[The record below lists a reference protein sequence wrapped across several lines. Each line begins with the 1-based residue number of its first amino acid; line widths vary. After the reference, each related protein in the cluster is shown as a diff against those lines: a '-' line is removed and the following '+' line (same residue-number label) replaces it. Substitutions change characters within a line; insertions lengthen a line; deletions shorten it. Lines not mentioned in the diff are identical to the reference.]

1 MFRVSSRYG
10 PLLRNLYEIKLNDD
24 GGEMAKFL
32 EFQGKEFFKKAGI
45 PVPEGFAVKSRSE
58 AIDAARKIG
67 KPVVIKA
74 QVHAGGRGKAGGVK
88 LAATPEEAGK
98 VAGEIL
104 GMEIKGLLVKQV
116 LVEEQLDIAQ
126 EFYAGL
132 IINSA
137 QEVRGPVLM
146 FSPDGGVDIESV
158 PEDRIATL
166 NVDVIKGLMIHDTL
180 NMAVSMGVK
189 GKELRQVGNVVLK
202 LYNLFRKMD
211 CRSLEIN
218 PLVLTADGKV
228 IAADC
233 RMAVD
238 DQALFRHPEL
248 GIKIGR
254 EFLKEPT
261 DLDLIGWSFEASD
274 FRGTSYIAEMA
285 SSEEVSKG
293 GYVGYHGIGGGAA
306 MLGMDALN
314 KVGLKVA
321 DYADT
326 SGNPTASKV
335 YRTIKLIMSQ
345 PGIEAYFLAGFMMA
359 NQEQWH
365 HAHGIVKA
373 LREEL
378 PKRPGFPVVLLLC
391 GNKEKESQEILKE
404 GLAGIDARIEIYD
417 RERVYDAKFI
427 GGRVKALVEEY
438 RRDTAA
444 A

>member
-1 MFRVSSRYG
+1 
-10 PLLRNLYEIKLNDD
+10 
-24 GGEMAKFL
+24 MAKFL
-32 EFQGKEFFKKAGI
+32 EYQGKEYFKKAGI
-45 PVPEGFAVKSRSE
+45 PVPEGEAVDTAE
-58 AIDAARKIG
+58 AAVAAAEKIG
-67 KPVVIKA
+67 KPVVVKA
-74 QVHAGGRGKAGGVK
+74 QVLAGGRGKAGGVK
-88 LAATPEEAGK
+88 LASTPEEAGQA
-98 VAGEIL
+98 AGEIL
-104 GMEIKGLLVKQV
+104 GMDIKGLTVKQV
-116 LVEEQLDIAQ
+116 LVEEQLAIKQ

-146 FSPDGGVDIESV
+146 FSPEGGMDIESV
-158 PEDRIATL
+158 PEDKIATL

-180 NMAVSMGVK
+180 DMCVSMGVT
-189 GKELRQVGNVVLK
+189 GGALRPLADVVLK
-202 LYNLFRKMD
+202 LYNAFRAND
-211 CRSLEIN
+211 CRALEIN
-218 PLVLTADGKV
+218 PLVLTEEGKV
-228 IAADC
+228 YAADC
-233 RMAVD
+233 RMEAD
-238 DQALFRHPEL
+238 DQAVFRHPEF

-261 DLDLIGWSFEASD
+261 ELDLMGWSYEASD

-285 SSEEVSKG
+285 SPEDVAEG

-335 YRTIKLIMSQ
+335 YRTVKLILSQ
-345 PGIEAYFLAGFMMA
+345 PGIEGYFLSGFMMA

-365 HAHGIVKA
+365 HAHGLVKA

-391 GNKEKESQEILKE
+391 GNKEAESQQILKE
-404 GLAGIDARIEIYD
+404 GLADLDARVEIYD
-417 RERVYDAKFI
+417 REHVYDATFI
-427 GGRVKALVEEY
+427 GGRVRALVDEY
-438 RRDTAA
+438 RKDKAA

>member
-1 MFRVSSRYG
+1 
-10 PLLRNLYEIKLNDD
+10 
-24 GGEMAKFL
+24 MAKFL
-32 EFQGKEFFKKAGI
+32 EYQGKEYFKKAGI
-45 PVPEGFAVKSRSE
+45 PVPEGEAVDTAE
-58 AIDAARKIG
+58 AAVAAAEKIG
-67 KPVVIKA
+67 KPVVVKA
-74 QVHAGGRGKAGGVK
+74 QVLAGGRGKAGGVK
-88 LAATPEEAGK
+88 LASTPEEAGQ
-98 VAGEIL
+98 AAAEIL
-104 GMEIKGLLVKQV
+104 GMDIKGLTVKQV
-116 LVEEQLDIAQ
+116 LVEEQLAIKQ

-146 FSPDGGVDIESV
+146 FSPEGGMDIESV
-158 PEDRIATL
+158 PEDKIATL

-180 NMAVSMGVK
+180 DMCVSMGVT
-189 GKELRQVGNVVLK
+189 GGALRPLADAVLK
-202 LYNLFRKMD
+202 LYNAFRAND
-211 CRSLEIN
+211 CRALEIN
-218 PLVLTADGKV
+218 PLVLTEEGKV
-228 IAADC
+228 YAADC
-233 RMAVD
+233 RMEAD
-238 DQALFRHPEL
+238 DQAVFRHPEF

-261 DLDLIGWSFEASD
+261 ELDLMGWSYEASD

-285 SSEEVSKG
+285 SPEEVAEG

-335 YRTIKLIMSQ
+335 YRTVKLILSQ
-345 PGIEAYFLAGFMMA
+345 PGIEGYFLSGFMMA

-365 HAHGIVKA
+365 HAHGLVKA

-391 GNKEKESQEILKE
+391 GNKESESQQILKE
-404 GLAGIDARIEIYD
+404 GLADLDARVEIYD
-417 RERVYDAKFI
+417 REHVYDATFI
-427 GGRVKALVEEY
+427 GGRVRALVDEY
-438 RRDTAA
+438 RKDKAA

>member
-1 MFRVSSRYG
+1 
-10 PLLRNLYEIKLNDD
+10 
-24 GGEMAKFL
+24 MAKFL
-32 EFQGKEFFKKAGI
+32 EYQGKEYFKKAGI
-45 PVPEGFAVKSRSE
+45 PVPEGEAVDTAE
-58 AIDAARKIG
+58 AAVAAAEKIG
-67 KPVVIKA
+67 KPVVVKA
-74 QVHAGGRGKAGGVK
+74 QVLAGGRGKAGGVK
-88 LAATPEEAGK
+88 LVSTPEEAGQA
-98 VAGEIL
+98 AGEIL
-104 GMEIKGLLVKQV
+104 GMDIKGLTVKQV
-116 LVEEQLDIAQ
+116 LVEEQLAIKQ

-146 FSPDGGVDIESV
+146 FSPEGGMDIESV
-158 PEDRIATL
+158 PEDKIATL

-180 NMAVSMGVK
+180 DMCVSMGVT
-189 GKELRQVGNVVLK
+189 GGALRPLADVVLK
-202 LYNLFRKMD
+202 LYNAFRSND
-211 CRSLEIN
+211 CRALEIN
-218 PLVLTADGKV
+218 PLVLTEDGKV
-228 IAADC
+228 YAADC
-233 RMAVD
+233 RMEAD
-238 DQALFRHPEL
+238 DQAVFRHPEF

-261 DLDLIGWSFEASD
+261 ELDLMGWSYEASD

-285 SSEEVSKG
+285 SPEEVAEG

-335 YRTIKLIMSQ
+335 YRTVKLIMSQ
-345 PGIEAYFLAGFMMA
+345 PGIEGYFLSGFMMA

-365 HAHGIVKA
+365 HAHGLVKA

-391 GNKEKESQEILKE
+391 GNKEAESQQILKE
-404 GLAGIDARIEIYD
+404 GLAGLDARVEIYD
-417 RERVYDAKFI
+417 RERVYDATFI
-427 GGRVKALVEEY
+427 GGRVRALVDEY
-438 RRDTAA
+438 RKDKAA

>member
-1 MFRVSSRYG
+1 
-10 PLLRNLYEIKLNDD
+10 
-24 GGEMAKFL
+24 
-32 EFQGKEFFKKAGI
+32 
-45 PVPEGFAVKSRSE
+45 
-58 AIDAARKIG
+58 
-67 KPVVIKA
+67 
-74 QVHAGGRGKAGGVK
+74 
-88 LAATPEEAGK
+88 
-98 VAGEIL
+98 
-104 GMEIKGLLVKQV
+104 
-116 LVEEQLDIAQ
+116 
-126 EFYAGL
+126 L

-146 FSPDGGVDIESV
+146 FSPEGGMDIESV
-158 PEDRIATL
+158 PEDKIATK
-166 NVDVIKGLMIHDTL
+166 NVDVIKGLMLHDTL
-180 NMAVSMGVK
+180 NMVVSMGIDGPRIRPLAAVI
-189 GKELRQVGNVVLK
+189 LK
-202 LYNLFRKMD
+202 LYELFRKND
-211 CRSLEIN
+211 CRALEIN
-218 PLVLTADGKV
+218 PLVLTEDGKV
-228 IAADC
+228 FAADC
-233 RMAVD
+233 RMEAD
-238 DQALFRHPEL
+238 DQALFRHPEF

-261 DLDLIGWSFEASD
+261 EFELMGWSFEASD
-274 FRGTSYIAEMA
+274 FRGTSYVAEMA
-285 SSEEVSKG
+285 SPEELLKG

-335 YRTIKLIMSQ
+335 YRAVKLIMSQ
-345 PGIEAYFLAGFMMA
+345 PGIEGYFLSGFMMA

-391 GNKEKESQEILKE
+391 GNKEKESQEILKK
-404 GLAGIDARIEIYD
+404 GLADLDARVEIYD

-427 GGRVKALVEEY
+427 GGRVKTLVEEY
-438 RRDTAA
+438 RKDQAA

>member
-1 MFRVSSRYG
+1 
-10 PLLRNLYEIKLNDD
+10 
-24 GGEMAKFL
+24 MAKFL
-32 EFQGKEFFKKAGI
+32 EFQGKEYFKKAGI
-45 PVPEGFAVKSRSE
+45 PVPEGEVVDTPE
-58 AIDAARKIG
+58 AAAETAAKIG
-67 KPVVIKA
+67 KPVVVKA
-74 QVHAGGRGKAGGVK
+74 QVLAGGRGKAGGVK
-88 LAATPEEAGK
+88 LAATPEEAK
-98 VAGEIL
+98 QAASEIL
-104 GMEIKGLLVKQV
+104 GMDIKGLTVKQV
-116 LVEEQLDIAQ
+116 LVEEQLAIKQ

-146 FSPDGGVDIESV
+146 FSPEGGVDIESV
-158 PEDRIATL
+158 PEDKIATL
-166 NVDVIKGLMIHDTL
+166 NVDVIKGLMMHDTL
-180 NMAVSMGVK
+180 DMCVSMGVT
-189 GKELRQVGNVVLK
+189 GPVLRPMADVVLK
-202 LYNLFRKMD
+202 LYKAFRKND
-211 CRSLEIN
+211 CRALEIN
-218 PLVLTADGKV
+218 PLVLTEEGKV
-228 IAADC
+228 LAADC
-233 RMAVD
+233 RMEAD
-238 DQALFRHPEL
+238 DQAVFRHPEF

-261 DLDLIGWSFEASD
+261 ELDLMGWSYEATD

-285 SSEEVSKG
+285 SPEETAAG

-335 YRTIKLIMSQ
+335 YRTVKLILSQ
-345 PGIEAYFLAGFMMA
+345 PNIEGYFLAGFMMA

-365 HAHGIVKA
+365 HAHGLVKA

-404 GLAGIDARIEIYD
+404 GLAEFADRVEIYD
-417 RERVYDAKFI
+417 REHVYDATFI

-438 RRDTAA
+438 RKDKAA

>member
-1 MFRVSSRYG
+1 
-10 PLLRNLYEIKLNDD
+10 
-24 GGEMAKFL
+24 MAKFL

-45 PVPEGFAVKSRSE
+45 PIPEGSVVKTPEEAVE
-58 AIDAARKIG
+58 AARKIG
-67 KPVVIKA
+67 KPVVVKA
-74 QVHAGGRGKAGGVK
+74 QVLAGGRGKAGGVK
-88 LAATPEEAGK
+88 LAASPEEAGRM
-98 VAGEIL
+98 AEQIL
-104 GMEIKGLLVKQV
+104 GMTIKGLVVKQV

-137 QEVRGPVLM
+137 QDVRGPVLM
-146 FSPDGGVDIESV
+146 FSPEGGMDIESV
-158 PEDRIATL
+158 PADKIATL

-180 NMAVSMGVK
+180 DMVVSMGIK
-189 GKELRQVGNVVLK
+189 GNVLRPLAEVILK
-202 LYNLFRKMD
+202 LYNAFRKND
-211 CRSLEIN
+211 CRTLEIN
-218 PLVLTADGKV
+218 PLVLTKDGKV
-228 IAADC
+228 LAADC
-233 RMAVD
+233 RMEAG
-238 DQALFRHPEL
+238 DQALFRHPEF

-261 DLDLIGWSFEASD
+261 DFELMGWSFEAND
-274 FRGTSYIAEMA
+274 FRGTSYLAEMA
-285 SSEEVSKG
+285 SPEELRQG

-335 YRTIKLIMSQ
+335 YRAVKLIMSQ
-345 PGIEAYFLAGFMMA
+345 PNIEGYFLSGFMMA

-378 PKRPGFPVVLLLC
+378 PRLPGFPVVLLLC
-391 GNKEKESQEILKE
+391 GNKEKEAQEILKE
-404 GLAGIDARIEIYD
+404 GLAEFGPRVEIYD

-438 RRDTAA
+438 RKEKAA